1 MISEYINNIDK
12 NNIVVCDPIKNSI
25 IQYSSFYKLIYT
37 NEIITMNGI
46 YILFDL
52 NNVKICID
60 KITFDISSNY
70 DIIDKLSQLE
80 EYLLNLLW
88 YNNKYKYRKISEF
101 MNNGNIKYTFI
112 DSNIN
117 TLEYS
122 NKKTLTTAKIIL
134 KISGI
139 WESGD
144 NIGLTFKIILVNDT
158 IDLAIC

>member
-70 DIIDKLSQLE
+70 DIIDSNLEVISSKEKLS
-80 EYLLNLLW
+80 
-88 YNNKYKYRKISEF
+88 F
-101 MNNGNIKYTFI
+101 IKVKF
-112 DSNIN
+112 S
-117 TLEYS
+117 
-122 NKKTLTTAKIIL
+122 
-134 KISGI
+134 
-139 WESGD
+139 
-144 NIGLTFKIILVNDT
+144 
-158 IDLAIC
+158 